1 MTHARTPFQV
11 SRLDLWIDAAFDR
24 RFAAEQDIVLKV
36 AAAHGAADE
45 TWRTLQ
51 EADVYHVTAA
61 KDELPPQWFVG
72 EPLLQRCP
80 RLLCVSS
87 GGAGYDTV
95 DVAACTRAGVLV
107 VNQAGAN
114 AVSVAEHAFGLMLAV
129 TRRIVESHVRLRGE
143 RGFTREDL
151 MGSQLSGKTLGL
163 VGLGAIGTQ
172 TARIARGFGMPVLAY
187 DPYLEPDQAAERGA
201 RLCALDELLAQ
212 SDVVSLHCPLT
223 PETRGMFGRER
234 LRAMKRGALFVSTAR
249 GGIHDEV
256 ALYEALRDGAL
267 GGAGLDVWTV
277 EPPAQDAPLLSLPQ
291 VVATYHTAGVTH
303 EARRNVAA
311 MGAEQIV
318 ALLRG
323 QRPSRIVN
331 PDAYEFFR
339 RRYAARIGAS

>member
-1 MTHARTPFQV
+1 MTHAPSPFQV

-24 RFAAEQDIVLKV
+24 RFAAEQDIVLNV
-36 AAAHGAADE
+36 AAAHGAPDD
-45 TWRTLQ
+45 TWRALQ
-51 EADVYHVTAA
+51 RSDVYHVSAA
-61 KDELPPQWFVG
+61 KDELPRQWFVN
-72 EPLLQRCP
+72 EALLQRCP

-129 TRRIVESHVRLRGE
+129 ARRIVESHARLRGE
-143 RGFTREDL
+143 PGFTREDL

-172 TARIARGFGMPVLAY
+172 AARIARGFGMTVLAS
-187 DPYLEPDQAAERGA
+187 DPYIEPAQAAERGA
-201 RLCALDELLAQ
+201 RLCSLDDLLAQ

-223 PETRGMFGRER
+223 PETRGMFDRER
-234 LRAMKRGALFVSTAR
+234 LRAMKPGALFVSTAR

-256 ALYEALRDGAL
+256 ALYEALRDGVL

-277 EPPAQDAPLLSLPQ
+277 EPPARDAPLLSLPH
-291 VVATYHTAGVTH
+291 VVGTYHTAGVTH

-311 MGAEQIV
+311 MAAEQIV
-318 ALLRG
+318 AVLRG
-323 QRPSRIVN
+323 ERPPRIVN
-331 PDAYEFFR
+331 PDAYEVFR
-339 RRYAARIGAS
+339 RRYAERIGVP